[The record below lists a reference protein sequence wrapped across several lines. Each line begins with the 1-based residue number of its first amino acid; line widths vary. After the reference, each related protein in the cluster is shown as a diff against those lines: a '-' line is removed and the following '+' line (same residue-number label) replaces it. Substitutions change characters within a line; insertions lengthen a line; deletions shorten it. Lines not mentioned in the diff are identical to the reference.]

1 MRQRAVIATTH
12 IDRHSMIVTKDTL
25 EAFAEQIN
33 GGSRPL
39 ITVEHDVTLPPYG
52 KTVKAWV
59 QPRDD
64 GEFELVVENEIFDQV
79 LWAEL
84 TDGTR
89 LFKQESETDRYPFA
103 DRYEDQTGDVFLSYD
118 RINFDSEEN
127 IKSFIEDI
135 RNHSK
140 LEFSANEFGRKSY
153 ILDPEFLIR
162 IAKAVGTYLIAKN
175 VLNKTGDKVLEL
187 ASEDIAKSYIFLKSV
202 ISSAVKYARPKN
214 RPITYVFV
222 IRDKPA
228 VEFIARSTNADLVIS
243 AVAPEKLDAVLAET
257 NFIYSAFEAAKVQYL
272 LNTEGKWKFNYLQTN
287 TGAVIGTEES
297 LSRRTERF
305 KLLRQRQAM
314 DEAKAEQNNI
324 P

>member
-187 ASEDIAKSYIFLKSV
+187 ASEDIAKSYIFLKSLLV
-202 ISSAVKYARPKN
+202 QQSSTQGRKIGQLHMSLSYETSQLLN
-214 RPITYVFV
+214 
-222 IRDKPA
+222 
-228 VEFIARSTNADLVIS
+228 L
-243 AVAPEKLDAVLAET
+243 LLALQML
-257 NFIYSAFEAAKVQYL
+257 IWLYL
-272 LNTEGKWKFNYLQTN
+272 LWPQRNSTLSWLRQILFIPHSKQQKFNTY
-287 TGAVIGTEES
+287 
-297 LSRRTERF
+297 
-305 KLLRQRQAM
+305 
-314 DEAKAEQNNI
+314 
-324 P
+324 